1 MDNETKLS
9 SEQISWLLSSLK
21 KGKKD
26 EQVNVDEF
34 VNEHLTNEQ
43 AAAFRNV
50 LKNPDMI
57 KSILSSPQAKKLME
71 KFNKGGSGE

>member
-9 SEQISWLLSSLK
+9 SEQISQLLSSLRN
-21 KGKKD
+21 GKKD

-34 VNEHLTNEQ
+34 VNEHLSNEQ
-43 AAAFRNV
+43 AAAFKNV

-57 KSILSSPQAKKLME
+57 KAMLSSPQAKKLME
-71 KFNKGGSGE
+71 KFSKGGSEK

>member
-9 SEQISWLLSSLK
+9 SEQISELLSSLK
-21 KGKKD
+21 NGKKD
-26 EQVNVDEF
+26 EQVNVSEF

-43 AAAFRNV
+43 AAAFQNV
-50 LKNPDMI
+50 LKNPAMI

-71 KFNKGGSGE
+71 KFNKGGTGE